1 MKISIIIPVLD
12 DEVALS
18 STLSHLQGFRQHGHE
33 VIVVDGGSS
42 DNTLVFAYEAADKVI
57 ISRPGRALQMNSG
70 AAVADGQLLLFL
82 HADTRLPDDAETALL
97 SLADEGESAVD
108 FWGRFDIRLS
118 GNRVIFRLI
127 EWLVNLRSRLT
138 SIATGDQAIFVTTRL
153 FERVGAFPEI
163 ALMEDVEL
171 SRRLAKISSPLCLR
185 QKVITS
191 SRRWEAKGVVSTVL
205 LMWKLRLLYSLGVSP
220 DKLNQMYR

>member
-1 MKISIIIPVLD
+1 M
-12 DEVALS
+12 S